1 MFKPAAGLF
10 VFLALGMAAAFAE
23 DRLASATLVLFNS
36 NDPESAELARY
47 YASKRSI
54 PAAQVIGLDLPAG
67 EEITREVFNRQIADP
82 LRNQLIE

>member
-54 PAAQVIGLDLPAG
+54 PAAQVI
-67 EEITREVFNRQIADP
+67 
-82 LRNQLIE
+82 